1 MRREAKVADH
11 GQVTIP
17 EEIREALQIEDGD
30 TVIFE
35 SDGTGVH
42 LRAGEPAS
50 VFAKWEGA
58 FREGRGKTREEI
70 LAEIRE
76 MRGDLP

>member
-1 MRREAKVADH
+1 MRREAKVANH

-42 LRAGEPAS
+42 LRASEPVS
-50 VFAKWEGA
+50 VFAKWEGV